1 MLKFKKSSYYSFLLY
16 LSTIL
21 IVVSPSLST
30 LFHIPRL
37 DTVLTP
43 INSLIFLIWLIQYGL
58 IRGLNKITLAW
69 LCIFLTAYISLLLH
83 FSIEKLYDTLF
94 FSFIGFLI
102 YVIYL
107 YYISINFDIS
117 KIQKFIFIIALII
130 YLGFILEF
138 FFKIQLVI
146 GNEELVILGGAFK
159 GFFFNT
165 NDQAV
170 VVTMMNACI
179 SFFYILIPTKRT
191 TKLIG
196 YVLVLFG
203 GWVVFISA
211 SRAALA
217 GYLIILLATTFINSK
232 SFMRI
237 MYVILFAFIWHTI
250 TDFTLLLPIF
260 DYLEKFTFLERS
272 VTRFRLAI
280 FNIDDDRS
288 VDYRSE
294 IYNKFL
300 DNFHVITLGYGPR
313 DYADFFKQNP
323 LSYNLG
329 YTNPHS
335 FFIELYLAFGILA
348 FLGFAYF
355 LAISVIQI
363 YRSPSINLN
372 QKNFY
377 LITLLLFCW
386 LVWVPSSI
394 LRMPLIWLPLFLIL
408 LYPKKYL
415 YVKRC

>member
-1 MLKFKKSSYYSFLLY
+1 MLKFQKSSYYSFLLY

-21 IVVSPSLST
+21 IVVSASLST

-37 DTVLTP
+37 GTVLTP
-43 INSLIFLIWLIQYGL
+43 IYSLIFLVWLIKYGL

-69 LCIFLTAYISLLLH
+69 LCMYLAAYISLLLH
-83 FSIEKLYDTLF
+83 FSTEKLFDTLF

-102 YVIYL
+102 YLIYL
-107 YYISINFDIS
+107 YYISINFDIY
-117 KIQKFIFIIALII
+117 KIQKFIFIITLII

-280 FNIDDDRS
+280 FNVDDDRS

>member
-1 MLKFKKSSYYSFLLY
+1 MLKFQKSSYYSFLLY

-21 IVVSPSLST
+21 IVVSASLST
-30 LFHIPRL
+30 LFHIPKL

-43 INSLIFLIWLIQYGL
+43 IYSLIFLVWLIKYGL

-69 LCIFLTAYISLLLH
+69 LCMYLAAYISLLLH

-102 YVIYL
+102 YLIYL
-107 YYISINFDIS
+107 YYISINFDIY
-117 KIQKFIFIIALII
+117 KIQKFIFIITLII

-138 FFKIQLVI
+138 FFKMQLVN
-146 GNEELVILGGAFK
+146 GNEELVVLGGAFK

-191 TKLIG
+191 IKLIG

-280 FNIDDDRS
+280 FNVDDDRS